1 MPRLLWQGRSTCTA
15 IFPYCTI
22 PAQDNNVTCQTK
34 RNAHAIAAKASF
46 IPVIRTTTV
55 LCYYTAT
62 RRRPPT
68 STLYRTIFLV
78 FGVGARRH
86 SSICA
91 IRLDYLR
98 RRLLRLALVQRKR
111 RGPSGFLA
119 TRSSD
124 HRRISC
130 GYSTLSDVR
139 PGLMI
144 SFADAARWCIGL
156 SCSQE

>member
-98 RRLLRLALVQRKR
+98 RRLLLDRTPRRRRRRSPRSLPRCQKPRL
-111 RGPSGFLA
+111 
-119 TRSSD
+119 
-124 HRRISC
+124 
-130 GYSTLSDVR
+130 STLPWLFVFLPVCFSLLACSESGVLVR
-139 PGLMI
+139 QP
-144 SFADAARWCIGL
+144 
-156 SCSQE
+156 